1 MRFDKRF
8 LATPLLA
15 ALFIGDVQA
24 HGLWTEQRRGNIEVI
39 YGHGAEDDA
48 FKAEKVNG
56 AWAADAQGRMIPVTI
71 ERLADHARLKP
82 LKAPA
87 TLAVALDNGPWS
99 QTADKA
105 WINQGQQQVPNAVAS
120 IHTWKY
126 SLAVYQPGAQLPE
139 LKRLRLAIVPEAD
152 PLEVGPGKPL
162 PVRVLLDGKPA
173 TGVELI
179 GDYRGEPDA
188 VSAKTDAEGRAKIM
202 VRNAGLNIIAA
213 QVVLDTK
220 DDPQVKQH
228 GLFSSLTF
236 LGTQHH
242 E

>member
-8 LATPLLA
+8 LVTPLLA
-15 ALFIGDVQA
+15 ALFIGNAQA

-48 FKAEKVNG
+48 FKAEKVSG
-56 AWAADAQGRMIPVTI
+56 AWAADTQGRMIPVTL

-126 SLAVYQPGAQLPE
+126 SLAFYQPGAQLPE

-173 TGVELI
+173 AGVELI

-188 VSAKTDAEGRAKIM
+188 VSARTDAEGRAKVM

-213 QVVLDTK
+213 QVTLDTR

-236 LGTQHH
+236 LGAPHH